1 MFRKKSYIIILVS
14 LLALT
19 VIMSLPG
26 SINSRLKL
34 IAGGIFIPIFG
45 VSSALDKTGEKLSNI
60 VIPEEETRFKLK
72 QLEEE
77 NQRLKIQIMQ
87 FQTVLDENLLL
98 RSNLNWQA
106 RSPWKLKAA
115 NVVARDPSM
124 WWKGVHIDIG
134 LKDGIR
140 PNLPVIT
147 TDGLVGR
154 IEECAYTRSV
164 VVLLGDPKCRVSV
177 VVPEAKD
184 CGIIAPSQAGFFN
197 GKYVDLMYLTRGN
210 ELKPGQAVYTS
221 GLGNIFP
228 EGIYVGRIVDIRS
241 ADGLYLEARV
251 QVGANLN
258 SLNVVWVILK

>member
-1 MFRKKSYIIILVS
+1 MFRKKSYIIILVAI
-14 LLALT
+14 LALT
-19 VIMSLPG
+19 VIISLPG
-26 SINSRLKL
+26 GINSRLKL
-34 IAGGIFIPIFG
+34 IAGSIFIPIFG
-45 VSSALDKTGEKLSNI
+45 ISTALDKTGEKISNI
-60 VIPEEETRFKLK
+60 VIPEEDIRLKLK

-77 NQRLKIQIMQ
+77 NQRLKIQLMQ
-87 FQTVLDENLLL
+87 FQTVLNENQIL
-98 RSNLNWQA
+98 RSNINWQA
-106 RSPWKLKAA
+106 RSQWKLKAA

-124 WWKGVHIDIG
+124 WWKGVHIDVG
-134 LKDGIR
+134 LKDGIK

-154 IEECAYTRSV
+154 IEECGYTRSV

-177 VVPEAKD
+177 SVPEAKD

-210 ELKPGQAVYTS
+210 DLKPGQAVYTS

-241 ADGLYLEARV
+241 AEGLYLEARV
-251 QVGANLN
+251 QIGANLN
-258 SLNVVWVILK
+258 SLNVVWVILR